1 MNNAGIV
8 EALSLLDQ
16 YLLDE
21 SRVWQDADHIVAEIL
36 NNISKPLSID
46 ELIKLTEEAK
56 LQLSA
61 KKISLKGFL

>member
-1 MNNAGIV
+1 MNNTGIV
-8 EALSLLDQ
+8 EALALLDK

-21 SRVWQDADHIVAEIL
+21 SRVWQDTDHIVAEIL

-56 LQLSA
+56 SQLSA

>member
-1 MNNAGIV
+1 MNNTGIV
-8 EALSLLDQ
+8 EALALLDK

-56 LQLSA
+56 SQLSA
-61 KKISLKGFL
+61 KKINLKGFL

>member
-1 MNNAGIV
+1 MNNTGIV
-8 EALSLLDQ
+8 EALALLDK

-21 SRVWQDADHIVAEIL
+21 NRVWQDADHIVAEIL

>member
-1 MNNAGIV
+1 MNNTGIV
-8 EALSLLDQ
+8 EALALLDK

-21 SRVWQDADHIVAEIL
+21 NRVWQDTDHIVAEIL

-56 LQLSA
+56 SQLSA